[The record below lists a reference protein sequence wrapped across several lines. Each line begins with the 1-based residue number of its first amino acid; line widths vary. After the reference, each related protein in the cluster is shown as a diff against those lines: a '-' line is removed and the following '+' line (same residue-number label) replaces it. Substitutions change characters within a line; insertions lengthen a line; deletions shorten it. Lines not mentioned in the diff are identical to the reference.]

1 MGQNSSDPNM
11 INPNYNGHRPYV
23 DRSIMA
29 MVDEAYAMGKIVEF
43 MKRSSELQY
52 EDWSLSRKDA
62 MRRTLKELKNSK

>member
-1 MGQNSSDPNM
+1 MGQNSSDPHM
-11 INPNYNGHRPYV
+11 INPDYNGHRPYV
-23 DRSIMA
+23 DNSIMA

>member
-11 INPNYNGHRPYV
+11 INPNYNGHRSYV
-23 DRSIMA
+23 DHSIMA

-62 MRRTLKELKNSK
+62 MRRTLKELKNGK

>member
-1 MGQNSSDPNM
+1 
-11 INPNYNGHRPYV
+11 
-23 DRSIMA
+23 MA

-62 MRRTLKELKNSK
+62 MRRTLKELKNGK